1 MPTSDIL
8 AKREAVKFAYPSPT
22 WANKVMKMTD
32 SQIIAVYLRL
42 KSQNKV

>member
-1 MPTSDIL
+1 MSSDIL
-8 AKREAVKFAYPSPT
+8 VKKNAVTQAYSGPAWKAKVD
-22 WANKVMKMTD
+22 KMTD